1 MTHKLRKMS
10 GRGDETVA
18 EWDTETVTEAKLA
31 EIEKE
36 FNARIKEGYFAAD
49 INKNELIKSFDP
61 NADILLIPKMQGG

>member
-49 INKNELIKSFDP
+49 INKNELIQSFDP